1 MSILILNEFSEALA
15 WMFYLAAEY
24 ALKLTHINLASLNKI
39 NDSIYFLEF

>member
-1 MSILILNEFSEALA
+1 MSLVKPWLEC
-15 WMFYLAAEY
+15 FYLAAEY